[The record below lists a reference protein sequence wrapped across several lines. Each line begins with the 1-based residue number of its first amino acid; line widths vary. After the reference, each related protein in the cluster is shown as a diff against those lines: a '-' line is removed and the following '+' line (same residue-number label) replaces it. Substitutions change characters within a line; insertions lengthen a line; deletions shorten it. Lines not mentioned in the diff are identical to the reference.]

1 MIPASNNMKNT
12 EWAVAI
18 FKDFA
23 IRSLD
28 IQGRF
33 QFGGSD
39 EINSIMEE
47 FPYMYVQANDI
58 RVTPNGDGKSGY
70 ASMETTFEVT
80 IADKLLS
87 SKDNEL
93 QTVSDSQEIMLA
105 VISELSTH
113 PYYVANQMR
122 MVGDAIITTRYE
134 ADDAIVSKVTAEIT
148 LRYPFRYTYCNQP
161 VDNIPFYP
169 TITTDIFGSVTQSIC
184 TLIEG
189 CPVIINIQNDII
201 DLQNQIDEFISTTK
215 TLISGGAEWSG
226 VGLTFSVSE
235 LTYTFNGPLL
245 SAGPVDIQLN
255 VGDPTYS
262 RIDAIVVD
270 EAGVISVIE
279 GTPSPDPATPPI
291 PDEQLLVQFV
301 IVGAGATTPSITQE
315 YIYLDNNEWT
325 TTTYQTSGAVFG
337 TVSFTSTIPTP
348 FQGIYCINA
357 QSDSRTGLRFTRF
370 SNIDVSQYSIL
381 SLRVWF
387 NASFL
392 TSRSLQASLF
402 LGNIQQG
409 VTVNLNTLG
418 LNRNVLNQWQ
428 QVLIPVASFGSVTNI
443 NRLQIRMV
451 GGTSNV
457 VIQYA
462 VDFIQLQTGIAP
474 PQPQTQIVI
483 QKNGSNVGSRPRIN
497 FIEGS
502 GLSITAADDI
512 VNDRVNLTLSV
523 SGGGG
528 SGSQGF
534 TGPQGLTGPQGET
547 GPQGFQGPSG
557 VDGFLGGTGP
567 QGFTGNQ
574 GETGPQG
581 FQGPSGVDGF
591 LGGTG
596 PQGFTGNQGEAGPQ
610 GYTGP
615 QGSPGFSTGLVYY
628 FNPSNS
634 TDITGYFEMD
644 RDIVIGLGTT
654 KTATGAGDQLIE
666 EFITIIGDPGVTNIP
681 SGAWNFEQYVSMSS
695 NGGTPLIYVDIFVR
709 DLSGTETLIGSNTSA
724 PHPIDLGVLTELYLF
739 SVAIPTTTILL
750 TDRIVVK
757 FYARNLGG
765 KTMTCY
771 FEDNRISQATT
782 SLSPALQGAQGLT
795 GPQGP
800 IGPTGSIPSG
810 LFLPLA
816 GSTASSKMQG
826 LIEANGG
833 ITFDILQRS
842 APTAVQIRMN
852 SSNSIVMFNGDV
864 NRSTGI
870 EFGSTDPDYWDLS
883 GKSFITNKAPTLRS
897 KCGNI
902 ELTGIGGSQYIFGGS
917 FSGKKQGI
925 FLDHGSKGVGVG
937 NSLTIFQ
944 TDDNTDFGIIN
955 VRNNQV
961 IMGSGTSL
969 TASNQF
975 EFQLDKCNFII
986 GSHSETNTNC
996 STIITGYGHSFGDT
1010 NNSSIIG
1017 GLNNTL
1023 TGKNK
1028 GSSIIG
1034 GSQNILDSGRYNTII
1049 GSQDSNVY
1057 LSYGNTITSSF
1068 RSTIDNKSS
1077 NSLISS
1083 SSRSNINR
1091 GSYSSIISSRSS
1103 NIDNGGTTIESSVIL
1118 ASAGSSIKS
1127 NYSAIIASP
1136 NSNIGAGYKNFIG
1149 GGSGQYNYGY
1159 DGAILGGAGN
1169 QIGANQYR
1177 GAIIGGYGNV
1187 ISTNY
1192 GLGCNSTIIGGYQN
1206 VMKGACNS
1214 AIIGGQSLSLYN
1226 SDTVLVP
1233 NLWISG
1239 TVSPNNGVEFGTSGT
1254 FFIGSATFSI
1264 CNGIITNIIQ

>member
-1 MIPASNNMKNT
+1 MSTYSFTGDKVSFTYQRLLQI
-12 EWAVAI
+12 
-18 FKDFA
+18 
-23 IRSLD
+23 
-28 IQGRF
+28 
-33 QFGGSD
+33 SD
-39 EINSIMEE
+39 G
-47 FPYMYVQANDI
+47 
-58 RVTPNGDGKSGY
+58 GDGNPTGIIY
-70 ASMETTFEVT
+70 DGFGATVT
-80 IADKLLS
+80 IANENINNLYTTVNNLITNGIAGSTGSTGVQGVTGPQGPSGTIGLDGVTGPQGFQGPAS
-87 SKDNEL
+87 S
-93 QTVSDSQEIMLA
+93 VSLVVPFTSTTSSL
-105 VISELSTH
+105 VIHNTG
-113 PYYVANQMR
+113 Q
-122 MVGDAIITTRYE
+122 
-134 ADDAIVSKVTAEIT
+134 
-148 LRYPFRYTYCNQP
+148 YPL
-161 VDNIPFYP
+161 V
-169 TITTDIFGSVTQSIC
+169 
-184 TLIEG
+184 
-189 CPVIINIQNDII
+189 DII
-201 DLQNQIDEFISTTK
+201 DNLGRVLIPSQITHNSVNDFTVTFATSSTGNIILGGSAGPSGSQGPAGPGAYSSK
-215 TLISGGAEWSG
+215 TLISGGAVWSG

-245 SAGPVDIQLN
+245 SAGPTDIQLN
-255 VGDPTYS
+255 IGDPTYS

-270 EAGVISVIE
+270 EAGFISVIE

-291 PDEQLLVQFV
+291 PDEQLLVQF
-301 IVGAGATTPSITQE
+301 IILGSGATTPSITQE

-325 TTTYQTSGAVFG
+325 TTTYQTTGSLFG
-337 TVSFTSTIPTP
+337 TVSFSSTTPTP

-387 NASFL
+387 DASIL
-392 TSRSLQASLF
+392 STRSLQASLF
-402 LGNIQQG
+402 LGTTQQG

-418 LNRNVLNQWQ
+418 LNRNLLNQWQ

-528 SGSQGF
+528 SCSQGF
-534 TGPQGLTGPQGET
+534 
-547 GPQGFQGPSG
+547 
-557 VDGFLGGTGP
+557 TGP

-574 GETGPQG
+574 GPTGP
-581 FQGPSGVDGF
+581 V
-591 LGGTG
+591 
-596 PQGFTGNQGEAGPQ
+596 
-610 GYTGP
+610 
-615 QGSPGFSTGLVYY
+615 
-628 FNPSNS
+628 
-634 TDITGYFEMD
+634 
-644 RDIVIGLGTT
+644 
-654 KTATGAGDQLIE
+654 
-666 EFITIIGDPGVTNIP
+666 
-681 SGAWNFEQYVSMSS
+681 
-695 NGGTPLIYVDIFVR
+695 
-709 DLSGTETLIGSNTSA
+709 
-724 PHPIDLGVLTELYLF
+724 
-739 SVAIPTTTILL
+739 
-750 TDRIVVK
+750 
-757 FYARNLGG
+757 
-765 KTMTCY
+765 
-771 FEDNRISQATT
+771 
-782 SLSPALQGAQGLT
+782 
-795 GPQGP
+795 
-800 IGPTGSIPSG
+800 GPTGSIPSG
-810 LFLPLA
+810 VFLPLA
-816 GSTASSKMQG
+816 GSTPSSLMQG
-826 LIEANGG
+826 PIEANGG

-842 APTAVQIRMN
+842 SPTAVQIRMN

-864 NRSTGI
+864 NRSIGI
-870 EFGSTDPDYWDLS
+870 EFGSTNPDYWDLS
-883 GKSFITNKAPTLRS
+883 GKSFITNNAPTLRS

-969 TASNQF
+969 TASKQF
-975 EFQLDKCNFII
+975 DFQLDKCNFII

-996 STIITGYGHSFGDT
+996 ATIITGYGHSVGDT

-1034 GSQNILDSGRYNTII
+1034 GIKNILDSGRYNTII
-1049 GSQDSNVY
+1049 GSKDSDIY
-1057 LSYGNTITSSF
+1057 SSYGNTITSSY
-1068 RSTIDNKSS
+1068 RSKIDNKSS
-1077 NSLISS
+1077 SSLISGS
-1083 SSRSNINR
+1083 LKSQIVR

-1103 NIDNGGTTIESSVIL
+1103 YIGNGGNTINSSVIL
-1118 ASAGSSIKS
+1118 ASAGGSIKS
-1127 NYSAIIASP
+1127 NYSAIISAPS
-1136 NSNIGAGYKNFIG
+1136 SNISYGYNNFIG
-1149 GGSGQYNYGY
+1149 GGSAHYNYGY
-1159 DGAILGGAGN
+1159 NGAVLGGLSN
-1169 QIGANQYR
+1169 KIGKYQYR
-1177 GAIIGGYGNV
+1177 AAVIGGQYNR
-1187 ISTNY
+1187 ISPNY
-1192 GLGCNSTIIGGYQN
+1192 GSGCNSTIIGGYQN
-1206 VMKGACNS
+1206 EIKGACNS

-1239 TVSPNNGVEFGTSGT
+1239 TVSPNNGVEFGITGT